1 MTVQVLYRQ
10 RKGGTWVAITPDIPK
25 LRVIAPTYAE
35 AHERVEEVIR
45 FALDTD
51 QVDIEHAGRHG

>member
-10 RKGGTWVAITPDIPK
+10 RKGGIWVATTPELPK
-25 LRVIAPTYAE
+25 LRVVAPTYAE

-45 FALDTD
+45 FALNTD
-51 QVDIEHAGRHG
+51 EVDIEHAGRRT